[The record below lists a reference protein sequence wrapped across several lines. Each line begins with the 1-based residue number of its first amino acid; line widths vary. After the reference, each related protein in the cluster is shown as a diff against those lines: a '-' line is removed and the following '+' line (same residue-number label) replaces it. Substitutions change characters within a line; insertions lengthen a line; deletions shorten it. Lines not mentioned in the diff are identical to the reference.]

1 MIRVYTDGACIGN
14 PGPGGWAAIIVD
26 GRKRKEISGREKS
39 TTNNRMELMAA
50 IKGLAET
57 PPGSEVTIE
66 SDSQYLVYTM
76 TRNWKRKANHD
87 LWGQLDRLTA
97 ERTVTWSWMRGH
109 VGHPENERADSLANR
124 AAGIRKGNPTP
135 THFDSDGRVR
145 MVDITGKAATER
157 VATAKGTVIM
167 KSSTLEAIQR
177 GETKKGDVLAT
188 AKLAGIMAAKQ
199 THLLIPLCHPLPITN
214 ADVELTPDEARSA
227 LDIAATVKT
236 TAQTGVEME
245 ALTAVAVAALT
256 VYDMCK
262 AVDRG
267 MRIEGVRL
275 VRKSGGK
282 SGDIVLE

>member
-1 MIRVYTDGACIGN
+1 
-14 PGPGGWAAIIVD
+14 
-26 GRKRKEISGREKS
+26 
-39 TTNNRMELMAA
+39 
-50 IKGLAET
+50 
-57 PPGSEVTIE
+57 VT
-66 SDSQYLVYTM
+66 
-76 TRNWKRKANHD
+76 
-87 LWGQLDRLTA
+87 
-97 ERTVTWSWMRGH
+97 
-109 VGHPENERADSLANR
+109 
-124 AAGIRKGNPTP
+124 
-135 THFDSDGRVR
+135 
-145 MVDITGKAATER
+145 
-157 VATAKGTVIM
+157 M
-167 KSSTLEAIQR
+167 KPSTLEAIKR

-214 ADVELTPDEARSA
+214 ADVELTLDEARSA

-262 AVDRG
+262 AVDRA
-267 MRIEGVRL
+267 MRIDGIRL